1 MVTTLCGLPLFSV
14 SSIIL
19 YHVAW
24 KIKWF
29 HILQTWY
36 QPILRLQL
44 RLYTDAGGVGGH
56 LRHGD
61 RFPPPGEEYMGMRP
75 SRACPWPCRGFLT
88 SRPLAR
94 KMVR

>member
-61 RFPPPGEEYMGMRP
+61 RYSSRGEIHGDA
-75 SRACPWPCRGFLT
+75 SLRACP
-88 SRPLAR
+88 LAPAGWL
-94 KMVR
+94 